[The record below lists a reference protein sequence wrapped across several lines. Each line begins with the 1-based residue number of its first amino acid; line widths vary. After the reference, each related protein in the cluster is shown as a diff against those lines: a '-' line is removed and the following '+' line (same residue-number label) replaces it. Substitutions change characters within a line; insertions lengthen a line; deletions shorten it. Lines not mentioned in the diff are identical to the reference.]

1 MTVVEILVA
10 LIIPPLA
17 VWMKKGSTSQ
27 QVLMAFLLWIL
38 GWLPGVIY
46 ALFVITAAPKDL
58 PSTYTEAH
66 RR

>member
-10 LIIPPLA
+10 LVIPPLA

-38 GWLPGVIY
+38 GWLPGVVY
-46 ALFVITAAPKDL
+46 ALFVVTAAPKDL
-58 PSTYTEAH
+58 PSTYAETAT
-66 RR
+66 R